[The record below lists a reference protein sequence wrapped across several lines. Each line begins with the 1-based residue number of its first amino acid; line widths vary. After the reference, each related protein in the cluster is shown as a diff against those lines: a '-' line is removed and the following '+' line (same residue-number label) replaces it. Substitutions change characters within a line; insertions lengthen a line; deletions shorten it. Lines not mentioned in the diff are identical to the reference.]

1 MIYLKALLFGCIGLV
16 VPVVLRIAGLAIS
29 ARDVRT
35 GDISVVVSSE
45 LLRDPFFLVL
55 AVTGVGLGVYL
66 AVR

>member
-1 MIYLKALLFGCIGLV
+1 LSSL
-16 VPVVLRIAGLAIS
+16 VVLRLAGLAIS

-35 GDISVVVSSE
+35 GDISIVVSSG
-45 LLRDPFFLVL
+45 LLRDPLFLGL